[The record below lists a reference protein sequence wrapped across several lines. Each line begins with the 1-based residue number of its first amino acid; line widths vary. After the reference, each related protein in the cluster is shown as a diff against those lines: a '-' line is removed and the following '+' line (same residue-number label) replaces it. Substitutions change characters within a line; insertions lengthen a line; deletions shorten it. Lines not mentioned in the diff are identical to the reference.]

1 MRKAKTSSLF
11 LKHLEYYVNTYMTE
25 ARGLSINTVSSY
37 KTTFKLLIK
46 YMYTVKNI
54 PADEIT
60 FDNLD
65 VDTLSGF
72 ISWLETERNCSAS
85 TRGTNGW
92 QLFIPFLSM
101 RKIMIS
107 MLHLLSEVPSYV
119 FLQKRF

>member
-72 ISWLETERNCSAS
+72 IARL
-85 TRGTNGW
+85 
-92 QLFIPFLSM
+92 
-101 RKIMIS
+101 
-107 MLHLLSEVPSYV
+107 
-119 FLQKRF
+119 